1 MPMTFE
7 EREAFFQNTIFPEMM
22 AVGKV
27 ATREYS
33 RVENI
38 FDNFERLAE
47 DSEGK
52 LTREQVVWILLKKH
66 LDGIRHHVFG
76 FRSQREPVQGRIK
89 DAMVYLGL
97 LWAMV
102 EDTQAAE
109 VDEMMEPTHPSPS
122 KFVRL
127 VAVLEQEGVTAQ
139 QAIQLAAA
147 IRAKIEL

>member
-38 FDNFERLAE
+38 FDNFERLVE

-52 LTREQVVWILLKKH
+52 LTREQALWVLLKKH

-109 VDEMMEPTHPSPS
+109 VEETMEPANPSPS
-122 KFVRL
+122 RFGRL
-127 VAVLEQEGVTAQ
+127 VAVLEQEGVLPERAVGIAN
-139 QAIQLAAA
+139 AILAKMA
-147 IRAKIEL
+147 L